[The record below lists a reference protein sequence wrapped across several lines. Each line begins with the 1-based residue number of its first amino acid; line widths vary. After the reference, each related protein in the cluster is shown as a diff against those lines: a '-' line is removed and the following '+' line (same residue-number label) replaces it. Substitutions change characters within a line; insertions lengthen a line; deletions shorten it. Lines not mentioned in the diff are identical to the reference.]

1 MINNHFRIML
11 YIHCTLCSKLSCL
24 FFVIRANRKLIYT
37 MKISQL
43 TAVYIYKT
51 SPLNFALAVSR
62 APVMETYGTD
72 GAGVWAR
79 FKGGHGVYCSF
90 LLLDFKGLSFTFYLE
105 ILLCMGD
112 YSLYK
117 CTCVCTLK
125 VGSQYDAK
133 GSVALLF
140 LVCVNWN
147 VLACAMRHDANE
159 CKDRLEFYLCINCVM
174 FDQSHCSTFHVIML
188 LLLFF
193 FFVDDTARSKT
204 NLNSS
209 SFSSSSYPIDLTAS
223 AVGGVIL
230 YSSRFNAQP
239 LRMHIARYSEPH

>member
-1 MINNHFRIML
+1 
-11 YIHCTLCSKLSCL
+11 
-24 FFVIRANRKLIYT
+24 

-43 TAVYIYKT
+43 TAVYTYKT

-79 FKGGHGVYCSF
+79 FKGGHGVYRSF
-90 LLLDFKGLSFTFYLE
+90 LLLDFKGLCFTFY
-105 ILLCMGD
+105 LLCMGD

-140 LVCVNWN
+140 LVCVNLWTWHT
-147 VLACAMRHDANE
+147 CTMWHE

-193 FFVDDTARSKT
+193 FFVGDTARTKT

-209 SFSSSSYPIDLTAS
+209 SFSGSSYLIDLTAS

-230 YSSRFNAQP
+230 YSSRFNTQL
-239 LRMHIARYSEPH
+239 LRVHIARYSEPC